1 MAHYEYELKLK
12 EHREQED
19 LIKFLNDI
27 NKGINN
33 VFNGYVVPNSI
44 HVHQQYFEFDLTIDA
59 NNTDLRMMGVEIAKS
74 SPYLNNIKIT
84 YGNSTQ
90 IVVRRE

>member
-44 HVHQQYFEFDLTIDA
+44 HVHQQYFEFDLLNFFNITY
-59 NNTDLRMMGVEIAKS
+59 LRLMSVEIAK
-74 SPYLNNIKIT
+74 
-84 YGNSTQ
+84 
-90 IVVRRE
+90 